1 MMDKERRLE
10 RLYHE
15 RTLIKKLISMDRERY
30 SHLTTRS
37 NEIKGIINSE
47 YAPIPNSEYQFA
59 IFQLTLADEITR
71 EGRETLNELLKKE
84 W

>member
-1 MMDKERRLE
+1 MDKKRLE
-10 RLYHE
+10 KLYHE

-30 SHLTTRS
+30 SHLNERS
-37 NEIKGIINSE
+37 NEIKTIINSE

-59 IFQLTLADEITR
+59 LFQLSLSEEITKK
-71 EGRETLNELLKKE
+71 GIETLNELLKKT

>member
-1 MMDKERRLE
+1 MKKSRLE
-10 RLYHE
+10 KLYQE

-30 SHLTTRS
+30 SFLNSRS
-37 NEIKGIINSE
+37 NEIKTIINSE

-59 IFQLTLADEITR
+59 LFQLSIADEISR
-71 EGRETLNELLKKE
+71 NGRDILNELLKKE